1 MTYQSMPSESV
12 VGALGALRRTNPL
25 VHCLTNRVVIG
36 FTANVL
42 LAAGATPAMIEDPE
56 EAAEFAG
63 VADGLLVNLGTVT
76 RQQADAMR
84 DAVAA
89 ASVAGT
95 PWVLDPVAV
104 GAVTFRTK
112 LAVELVASSP
122 TAIRG
127 NASEVL
133 ALAKSGAGGRGV
145 ESIIGS
151 DAAID
156 AACQLAR
163 RAGCVVSVSG
173 EVDYV
178 TDGDAVYA
186 VPGGDPLLTK
196 VTGSG
201 CALGAL
207 VAACTAACGSPLD
220 GAVAGSTLFAAAAE
234 LAVREASGPGS
245 FAVALLDALQRV
257 DETTLRERLG

>member
-1 MTYQSMPSESV
+1 MTMQSLPPS
-12 VGALGALRRTNPL
+12 ALTATIDALRRVNPL
-25 VHCLTNRVVIG
+25 VHCLTNRVVTG

-56 EAAEFAG
+56 EAAEFAA

-89 ASVAGT
+89 ATVAGT

-112 LAVELVASSP
+112 LAAEFVDASPSV
-122 TAIRG
+122 IRG

-133 ALAKSGAGGRGV
+133 ALTRAGGGGRGV
-145 ESIIGS
+145 ESVAGS
-151 DAAID
+151 RDAID
-156 AACQLAR
+156 AARSLAR
-163 RAGCVVSVSG
+163 DAGCVVAVSG

-178 TDGDAVYA
+178 TDGLSVYA
-186 VPGGDPLLTK
+186 VPGGDVLLTK

-207 VAACTAACGSPLD
+207 VTACVAASGSPLE
-220 GAVAGSTLFAAAAE
+220 GAVAASTLFAAAAE
-234 LAVREASGPGS
+234 WAAERSTGPGS
-245 FAVALLDALQRV
+245 FAVALLDALHQV
-257 DETTLRERLG
+257 DETTLRERAS